1 VLSCWLDTVRCCPL
15 LAGVR
20 VVCPSAGF
28 FLSSLRTPLLS
39 PLLSSLLPPSSPSLR
54 AVSFASPF
62 SRSYCLLACLLA
74 CNCPRRSVRGV
85 DLPDYLL
92 LLLDLSLPRSCIL
105 RLSLSVSAC
114 ACPSPPSSSFLAS
127 CSWLCCLLCMVSFRF
142 APPRALL
149 SMAAATQR

>member
-74 CNCPRRSVRGV
+74 IAPGV
-85 DLPDYLL
+85 PCEELL

-105 RLSLSVSAC
+105 RFSLSVSAC